1 MAFPQTVAIEQLE
14 EALEDGQLD
23 HSSRA
28 SLLFLLA
35 KAFHTRFYSHGA
47 IADVEAAIKKYHE
60 AIAYHGDAKPELP
73 KFTMHLAN
81 AYVDK
86 HEETRDMENLV
97 QPIQYIEN
105 ALKLISQRHDDRP
118 KFYRFLTNAYTARYQ
133 QTAQGADLNFAIRNA
148 RALLS
153 SDTQYGKDTMSM
165 RKVLCRLYYT
175 KCVDGDLS
183 DLDAAIQS
191 LQGLLQMIRKSD
203 KEDMSFY
210 HELLGD
216 LYVLKYETSK
226 SSKDLH
232 SAIQSRRIAA
242 AMSGNDDPKKGQRHH
257 GLGALLLRAFAKE
270 EDVASLEESLSNLL
284 TNLSLTTATS
294 PGRVQLLSDIA
305 IVYAEIHHAI
315 DQSESMDKCLD
326 MVKQAM
332 EMIHAGHPDYR
343 YRLKSLQDGHLI
355 MYTIRG
361 SKAYFE
367 SWLLGSPSSASLHDP
382 DSQGRFVEAGSIKP
396 LERGFKFRIEDPDM
410 FALEAASG
418 HAHNDCI
425 RKILGRM
432 AEMDFQSPGFSRAIA
447 RRDSRPY

>member
-1 MAFPQTVAIEQLE
+1 MALPQTVAIEQLE

-86 HEETRDMENLV
+86 HEETRDMETLV

-133 QTAQGADLNFAIRNA
+133 QTTQGADLNFAIRNA

-242 AMSGNDDPKKGQRHH
+242 AMSGNDDPKKRPETPWPRRIAFEGIRERR
-257 GLGALLLRAFAKE
+257 GRCIPRGVALK
-270 EDVASLEESLSNLL
+270 SSHQ
-284 TNLSLTTATS
+284 
-294 PGRVQLLSDIA
+294 PQLDNSDI
-305 IVYAEIHHAI
+305 
-315 DQSESMDKCLD
+315 
-326 MVKQAM
+326 
-332 EMIHAGHPDYR
+332 
-343 YRLKSLQDGHLI
+343 
-355 MYTIRG
+355 
-361 SKAYFE
+361 
-367 SWLLGSPSSASLHDP
+367 
-382 DSQGRFVEAGSIKP
+382 
-396 LERGFKFRIEDPDM
+396 
-410 FALEAASG
+410 
-418 HAHNDCI
+418 
-425 RKILGRM
+425 
-432 AEMDFQSPGFSRAIA
+432 
-447 RRDSRPY
+447 SRPGSAAFRHCNCVRGNSSCHRPKRIDG